1 MEDEDGGLQKSK
13 QSSFAEIIIG
23 NETKFTDS
31 IELSSQMSLGSK
43 LFETCC

>member
-43 LFETCC
+43 FFETCC